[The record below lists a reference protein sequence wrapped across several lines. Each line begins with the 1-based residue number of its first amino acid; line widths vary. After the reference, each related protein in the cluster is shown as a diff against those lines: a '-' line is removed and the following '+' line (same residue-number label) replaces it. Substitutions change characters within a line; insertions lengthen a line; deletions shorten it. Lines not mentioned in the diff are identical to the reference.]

1 MAWRLPSPVLH
12 CIIRK
17 FRYLQKLRYFP
28 LALFPRLRIFC
39 YGTSIALSTKLVLSS
54 STIELVDNTYMTVDE
69 SWLFTT
75 SQSTVILLTSLW
87 ICCTTVELLS
97 TVVKILAYSV
107 SHCLSTVAELFVI
120 TSSLLICS
128 SLYVFGWLSS

>member
-1 MAWRLPSPVLH
+1 MAVYYKSVN
-12 CIIRK
+12 CN
-17 FRYLQKLRYFP
+17 P
-28 LALFPRLRIFC
+28 LTP
-39 YGTSIALSTKLVLSS
+39 
-54 STIELVDNTYMTVDE
+54 
-69 SWLFTT
+69 
-75 SQSTVILLTSLW
+75 LW

-120 TSSLLICS
+120 TSSILICS